1 MGRFFSSENGIK
13 KSQIQGAGECV
24 TCHPGHCWNT
34 PNFTTNF
41 QVSLKNRDIWGSK
54 PQKKFKSFKGT
65 NRKTFQNFQSKIAV
79 QIAMWKTFQNFQRK
93 IAVQIAMWKTFQNFQ
108 SKIALQIAM
117 WKTTGL
123 DHQISRIFKTTWKI
137 VVKFGVY

>member
-1 MGRFFSSENGIK
+1 
-13 KSQIQGAGECV
+13 
-24 TCHPGHCWNT
+24 
-34 PNFTTNF
+34 
-41 QVSLKNRDIWGSK
+41 
-54 PQKKFKSFKGT
+54 
-65 NRKTFQNFQSKIAV
+65 
-79 QIAMWKTFQNFQRK
+79 MWKTFQNFQRK